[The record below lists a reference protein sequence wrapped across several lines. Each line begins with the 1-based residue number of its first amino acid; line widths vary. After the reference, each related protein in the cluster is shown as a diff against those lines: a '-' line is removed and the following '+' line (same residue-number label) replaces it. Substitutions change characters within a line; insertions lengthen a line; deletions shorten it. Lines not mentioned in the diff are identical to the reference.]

1 MAGDET
7 ARAWVAAG
15 AQLVDVRTPAEFSS
29 RHLDGARNLPVDSL
43 LDGLR
48 LLERDVPVVVYCRSG
63 MRSAKAARMFREQ
76 GFARVHDMGAM
87 SNWTGGLNPL
97 LVMLGVGLV
106 LLLGLL
112 FGALSG
118 CATTPTSE
126 EVAQST
132 ATRSDIDI
140 TELKA
145 RLDAGGI
152 VLIDVRTDREWQSG
166 HVPGALHRPLANLD
180 PTSFQKGPVH
190 VICASGGRSST
201 ATDALVAAGID
212 AVNVLGGT
220 HAWRTEGH
228 PVE

>member
-1 MAGDET
+1 
-7 ARAWVAAG
+7 
-15 AQLVDVRTPAEFSS
+15 
-29 RHLDGARNLPVDSL
+29 
-43 LDGLR
+43 
-48 LLERDVPVVVYCRSG
+48 
-63 MRSAKAARMFREQ
+63 
-76 GFARVHDMGAM
+76 MGAM
-87 SNWTGGLNPL
+87 SNWTGGLNPR

-201 ATDALVAAGID
+201 ATDALVASGID